1 MTWRF
6 KSPTVTGFLNRASRF
21 DGDDLQLKVSGSNP
35 FGEVDVAEKQSIIG
49 LQSTWGLSYERDVQ
63 ASSGTGT
70 AVASRGSIYLQTGV
84 TSGGYHRLE
93 TAEYG
98 RYAPGRAAQY
108 GIGVRINSAP
118 AGSIFRWGIGLQG
131 QNALFWEYTPEN
143 GTVIALSKAGTV
155 IRSVNVVSAEYSVNA
170 NTPIDFLDPTS
181 QGIIYGATFTWYGYG
196 NVTPKAWIAVN
207 TTKNHDLHDLTEV
220 AIEDF
225 IVTGETSLTDPN
237 MPVFAEIEGAAGAE
251 MEIGGRRYD
260 VVGKYTPPYRERG
273 ATRLSQFTDASSAMV
288 APIAFRRKANFPHT
302 DQDNTITS
310 YLAGFE
316 AFADVDCE
324 LMFFSNGEV
333 GGTWVVPTYT
343 SSTETILEM
352 NTGITSVN
360 LNSAQLRAGPF
371 AIHASQDNKA
381 AFGTITDDRG
391 FRVPLIR
398 NDSLIMVVKPIAAN
412 TIEYDVG
419 MRILEEW

>member
-49 LQSTWGLSYERDVQ
+49 LQSTWGVSYTRDVQ

-70 AVASRGSIYLQTGV
+70 VVSSRGSIYLQTGV
-84 TSGGYHRLE
+84 TSGGYFRLE

-108 GIGVRINSAP
+108 GIGIRINSAP
-118 AGSIFRWGIGLQG
+118 AGSIFRWGIGLKD
-131 QNALFWEYTPEN
+131 QNALYWEYTPEN

-170 NTPIDFLDPTS
+170 NSPIDFLDPTS

-237 MPVFAEIEGAAGAE
+237 LPVFAEVEGAAGAE
-251 MEIGGRRYD
+251 MELGGRRYD
-260 VVGKYTPPYRERG
+260 IIGKYTPPYRETG
-273 ATRLSQFTDASSAMV
+273 AARLSQFTSASSAMV
-288 APIAFRRKANFPHT
+288 VPVAFRRKANFPHT
-302 DQDNTITS
+302 DQENTISS

-316 AFADVDCE
+316 AYSDIDCE
-324 LMFFSNGEV
+324 VMFFSNGHV
-333 GGTWVVPTYT
+333 GGSWVVPSYT
-343 SSTETILEM
+343 NSAETCLEV
-352 NTGITSVN
+352 NLGITSIN

-371 AIHASQDNKA
+371 AIHGTGDNKA
-381 AFGTITDDRG
+381 SFGNVSDGAG
-391 FRVPLIR
+391 FRVALIR
-398 NDSLIMVVKPIAAN
+398 DDPLLMVVKPIAAN
-412 TIEYDVG
+412 TVEYDLG
-419 MRILEEW
+419 IRILEEW